1 MSIVNLF
8 EEELEKTIKKL
19 GLHIN
24 DISSYETRSE
34 RWLLLYTKDN
44 RKIRIDD
51 PYLVVLSKT
60 KTNEEILAHFLTK
73 DALEARLYALK
84 NIFEGE
90 MSWEKFKERYSTL
103 SPTDLLKEIRKVEEK
118 NKSHIS
124 NLKDYLI
131 SAISVMFTDPSKS
144 PYYPEGIESE
154 LAKRSTQ
161 ELVEIYA
168 RLSCEKIRYEDLED
182 LYGIE

>member
-8 EEELEKTIKKL
+8 EEELERTLKKL
-19 GLHIN
+19 GLRIK
-24 DISSYETRSE
+24 DVSSYETEGE
-34 RWLLLYTKDN
+34 RWFILYTKDN
-44 RKIRIDD
+44 MKIRIDD

-73 DALEARLYALK
+73 DALEARLYVLR

-103 SPTDLLKEIRKVEEK
+103 SPTDLLKEIRRVEEK
-118 NKSHIS
+118 NKPYIS
-124 NLKDYLI
+124 NLKEYLI
-131 SAISVMFTDPSKS
+131 SMISGMFTDPSKS
-144 PYYPEGIESE
+144 LYDPEGIELE
-154 LAKRSTQ
+154 LAKRNTQ
-161 ELVEIYA
+161 ELVEIYT
-168 RLSCEKIRYEDLED
+168 RLSRGEIRYEDLED